1 MRLQV
6 TLALMVAL
14 FSFTGAAAQDTVTVT
29 VDPSAAGPVI
39 NRNIFGQFAEHLGT
53 GIYNGVWVGEDSPI
67 PNTRGIRRDVVDALK
82 AIKVPNVRWP
92 GGCFADEYHWRDGI
106 GDPKSR
112 KKRRNASWAGRIE
125 TNAFGTHEYFD
136 FLDQIGA
143 RPFIS
148 INVGSGT
155 VQEAADWLEYMTADG
170 TSLADERAANGRE
183 QPWAVDF
190 LGIGNEMWGCG
201 GPLTGEEYV
210 RELKQ
215 YVNFTTNYHPEVTPT
230 IIAVGPDGGGF
241 AEYTEAVMKGW
252 SQHDWTWDIQGL
264 SLHRYTRGEWP
275 PRIKA
280 TDFDEDAYAQ
290 VIDETL
296 GMDAFIRTNAA
307 IMDKYDP
314 DRKVGIY
321 VDEWGTWYESDSGTL
336 YQQNSQ
342 RDAVLAALNF
352 NIFAKHAERVRGA
365 NIAQMVNVLQA
376 MILTDDAR
384 MVLTPTYHAFRL
396 YVPFQDSTRLG
407 VEFDA
412 QDYQQGEHA
421 MPRFDAIAA
430 RGKDGAIW
438 VAVVNID
445 PKREAT
451 VNIRLND
458 GRIATAS
465 AETLDAPEMDSIN
478 TFDRPDTV
486 KPRVVTP
493 TMSGGAASLAVRP
506 ASVTV
511 FRIAG

>member
-1 MRLQV
+1 MRV
-6 TLALMVAL
+6 RFAAAMMLAVL
-14 FSFTGAAAQDTVTVT
+14 SSGAAAQDSVTVT
-29 VDPSAAGPVI
+29 VDAGAAGPVI
-39 NRNIFGQFAEHLGT
+39 DRNIFGQFAEHLGT
-53 GIYNGVWVGEDSPI
+53 GIYNGVWVGEDSKI
-67 PNTRGIRRDVVDALK
+67 PNIRGIRTDVVEALR

-106 GDPKSR
+106 GDPATR
-112 KKRRNASWAGRIE
+112 TKRRNASWAGRIE

-136 FLDQIGA
+136 FLGQIGA
-143 RPFIS
+143 KPFIS
-148 INVGSGT
+148 VNVGSGT
-155 VQEAADWLEYMTADG
+155 VQEAADWMEYMTAEG
-170 TSLADERAANGRE
+170 TTLADERAANGRKE
-183 QPWAVDF
+183 PWGVDF

-201 GPLTGEEYV
+201 GPLTGDEYV

-215 YVNFTTNYHPEVTPT
+215 YINFTTNYHPTVKPT
-230 IIAVGPDGGGF
+230 VIAVGPDGGGF

-252 SQHDWTWDIQGL
+252 SQRDWTWDIQGL
-264 SLHRYTRGEWP
+264 SLHRYTRGVWP

-280 TDFDEDAYAQ
+280 TGFGAEEYAQ

-296 GMDAFIRTNAA
+296 GMDDFIRTNAA

-314 DRKVGIY
+314 EKSVGIY
-321 VDEWGTWYESDSGTL
+321 VDEWGTWYEGDAGTL

-384 MVLTPTYHAFRL
+384 MILTPTYHAFHM
-396 YVPFQDSTRLG
+396 YVPFQDATR
-407 VEFDA
+407 VAVTFDA
-412 QDYQQGEHA
+412 QDYRQGEYA

-430 RGKDGAIW
+430 RGKDGALY

-445 PKREAT
+445 PTREAT
-451 VNIRLND
+451 VNLRLKS
-458 GRIATAS
+458 GRLAKVA
-465 AETLDAPEMDSIN
+465 AETLDAPAMNSIN
-478 TFDRPDTV
+478 TFERPETV
-486 KPRVVTP
+486 KPRSVAP
-493 TMSGGAASLAVRP
+493 TVRGGAATLAVKP

-511 FRIAG
+511 FRIAE